1 MWESVGQLLE
11 WVDQYGADKVF
22 MVAMF
27 IMYIR
32 SQKRIAK
39 VQDARLADNKEAVAA
54 LIEAR
59 HALDEAHDITEEVSD
74 VVKQHSTESTEQFG
88 KLRGKL
94 DRLEVKTDA
103 IKEAI
108 QAKP

>member
-27 IMYIR
+27 VMYIR

-59 HALDEAHDITEEVSD
+59 HALDEAHDISEEVSD
-74 VVKQHSTESTEQFG
+74 VVKRHREESADQFG
-88 KLRGKL
+88 KVRGRL
-94 DRLEVKTDA
+94 DRTEDKLDA

-108 QAKP
+108 KEQ